1 MLRKKF
7 TENSIYSQFF
17 SFEVL
22 DYFDS
27 ISTNENYEW
36 IVKYFDVIT
45 KDENKTSKKYNQ
57 HHIRPCCT
65 FKDENHKNRTQTQEL
80 GDAFNGNIIKLSV
93 YNHLFAHFYLWKIFD
108 TIDLRT
114 AFQRMCGQG
123 KYIDNLTEEELRE
136 IATLKEDCAKKN
148 QTEEE
153 RKDHQKQWKEEHKDE
168 ISEYHKNRYKE
179 KKEEILKRQKENRE
193 NNKEEILKRAKI
205 WRDNNKDKTAK
216 SNKKWYE
223 NNKEDIL
230 KRQKEKYEKDK
241 EKVLKRNKK
250 WEDNNKDKVKE
261 YRKEL
266 NRRECYDPIKKE
278 PCTYRTLRARKGKN
292 KELYKDVILINCVV
306 GNKISN

>member
-1 MLRKKF
+1 MLKEKF
-7 TENSIYSQFF
+7 TENLNYLQFF

-27 ISTNENYEW
+27 ICTNENYEW

-65 FKDENHKNRTQTQEL
+65 FKDENHKNRSQTQPL
-80 GDAFNGNIIKLSV
+80 GDAFNGNIIKISV

-136 IATLKEDCAKKN
+136 IATLREDCAKKN

-153 RKDHQKQWKEEHKDE
+153 KKTHGKQYNENH
-168 ISEYHKNRYKE
+168 
-179 KKEEILKRQKENRE
+179 KKE
-193 NNKEEILKRAKI
+193 
-205 WRDNNKDKTAK
+205 
-216 SNKKWYE
+216 
-223 NNKEDIL
+223 
-230 KRQKEKYEKDK
+230 
-241 EKVLKRNKK
+241 
-250 WEDNNKDKVKE
+250 
-261 YRKEL
+261 RKE
-266 NRRECYDPIKKE
+266 RRNIKK
-278 PCTYRTLRARKGKN
+278 TKRK
-292 KELYKDVILINCVV
+292 
-306 GNKISN
+306 S